1 MNLIKNCLINKGG
14 DFVDLLERII
24 KKTNPKLYNNI
35 EKEVLLFQKKHS
47 GARGKVL
54 QDDIFRIIEE
64 LNGLDLLLFPVKDE
78 EFCGFICEYKGENFI
93 YINTDLPLAKQIF
106 AAAHELYHYINNG
119 HRELLQSKI
128 IDENEEDKIELEES
142 KANLFAALLLVPDDS
157 LKKELEL
164 LKIKTENDINQLK
177 LIKLMDIFAVPYKT
191 IVLRLFEIDLLNEE
205 ETKKWLSIPDRSK
218 NQGILNQIKKHK
230 IGERWQKRTREVKYS
245 NLQAL
250 IYDNDEFEL
259 LPKIKIKKDLAF
271 IQQDDQNE

>member
-1 MNLIKNCLINKGG
+1 VAI
-14 DFVDLLERII
+14 FVDLLEGII

-47 GARGKVL
+47 GARDKVL

-64 LNGLDLLLFPVKDE
+64 LDGLDLLLFPIKDE

-93 YINTDLPLAKQIF
+93 YVNTNLPLAKQIF
-106 AAAHELYHYINNG
+106 AAAHELYHYINDG
-119 HRELLQSKI
+119 HRELLQRNI
-128 IDENEEDKIELEES
+128 IDENEEEILELEES
-142 KANLFAALLLVPDDS
+142 KANLFAALLLAPDDS

-164 LKIKTENDINQLK
+164 LKIKTENDLDQLK
-177 LIKLMDIFAVPYKT
+177 LIKLMDIFVVPYKT
-191 IVLRLFEIDLLNEE
+191 IVLRLFEIELLNED

-218 NQGILNQIKKHK
+218 NQGVFKQIKKHK
-230 IGERWQKRTREVKYS
+230 IGERWQKRTRKIKYS

-259 LPKIKIKKDLAF
+259 LPKNKIKNDLAF
-271 IQQDDQNE
+271 IKQDDENE

>member
-1 MNLIKNCLINKGG
+1 M
-14 DFVDLLERII
+14 DLLEGII

-47 GARGKVL
+47 GARDKVL

-64 LNGLDLLLFPVKDE
+64 LDGLDLLLFPIKDE

-93 YINTDLPLAKQIF
+93 YVNTNLPLAKQIF
-106 AAAHELYHYINNG
+106 AAAHELYHYINDG
-119 HRELLQSKI
+119 HRELLQRNI
-128 IDENEEDKIELEES
+128 IDENEEEILELEES
-142 KANLFAALLLVPDDS
+142 KANLFAALLLAPDDS

-164 LKIKTENDINQLK
+164 LKIKTENDLDQLK
-177 LIKLMDIFAVPYKT
+177 LIKLMDIFVVSYKT
-191 IVLRLFEIDLLNEE
+191 IVLRLFEIELLNED

-218 NQGILNQIKKHK
+218 NQGVFKQIKKHK
-230 IGERWQKRTREVKYS
+230 IGERWQKRTRKIKYS

-259 LPKIKIKKDLAF
+259 LPKNKIKNDLAF
-271 IQQDDQNE
+271 IKQDDENE